1 MKKQLFFILIL
12 SACIL
17 SACKNEMKKG
27 TEPVPAAQTE
37 TTAVTDTSAQSM
49 VYACPMH
56 PEEKGK
62 AGDSCPKCKMALVA
76 EKDAKHDEHAGHNH

>member
-1 MKKQLFFILIL
+1 MKKQIFFILIL

-49 VYACPMH
+49 VYARC
-56 PEEKGK
+56 
-62 AGDSCPKCKMALVA
+62 V
-76 EKDAKHDEHAGHNH
+76 

>member
-1 MKKQLFFILIL
+1 MKKQIFFILIL

-49 VYACPMH
+49 VYALSLIH
-56 PEEKGK
+56 I
-62 AGDSCPKCKMALVA
+62 
-76 EKDAKHDEHAGHNH
+76 